1 MDANYGSIGRA
12 QARERSGARTALAL
26 GAGGFLLG
34 AVVVGLLWWNGIGSG
49 DLVRIVREEAVEP
62 VAVSSPTPTPQ
73 ASPSEAAQ
81 LRAAAEV
88 ERVAEQQGGLD
99 SRVAA
104 MEQRLARLDLQTQAA
119 AGNAARA
126 EGLLV
131 SFAARRALER
141 GAPLGYLADQLQ
153 LRFGDAHP
161 NSVARVVE
169 FSRDPVTLDQLV
181 ARLTGLAP
189 ELVQAPSG
197 EGVLGMIGR
206 EISSLFVVR
215 RESTP
220 SPRPERRLDR
230 ARRRSRQSGVFAPLR
245 IGAHDVVRVRAAE
258 LEVALLGEVDAVALS
273 ARRVLVGPRRHRS
286 FAAHRRHLIV
296 EGASG
301 GLGDAALRL
310 DDLDDLRRG
319 HPAGLLRG
327 DRPIGRPEEQT

>member
-131 SFAARRALER
+131 SFAARRALAR

-161 NSVARVVE
+161 NSVRTIVE
-169 FSRDPVTLDQLV
+169 FSRQPVTLDELA
-181 ARLTGLAP
+181 ARLDGLAST
-189 ELVQAPSG
+189 LVVSPKNETPLSW
-197 EGVLGMIGR
+197 LGR
-206 EISSLFVVR
+206 EISSMFVVR
-215 RESTP
+215 SESTH

-230 ARRRSRQSGVFAPLR
+230 ARFFIQSG
-245 IGAHDVVRVRAAE
+245 RVRPAIAE
-258 LEVALLGEVDAVALS
+258 VENLPNASEADRWIVDAERYVRAREALDLLETT
-273 ARRVLVGPRRHRS
+273 AILEPRELRDGTGQRILQPS
-286 FAAHRRHLIV
+286 PASDNEANA
-296 EGASG
+296 GA
-301 GLGDAALRL
+301 
-310 DDLDDLRRG
+310 
-319 HPAGLLRG
+319 
-327 DRPIGRPEEQT
+327 T